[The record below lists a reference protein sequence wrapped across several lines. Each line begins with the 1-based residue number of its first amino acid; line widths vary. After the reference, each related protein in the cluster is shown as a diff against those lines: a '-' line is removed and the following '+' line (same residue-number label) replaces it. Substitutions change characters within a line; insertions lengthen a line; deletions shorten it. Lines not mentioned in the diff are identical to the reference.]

1 MGLFIKKEILKFVWR
16 VFVQGEL
23 FGGNCLG
30 SKSPGAIC
38 GGEKGEKKVMG
49 VQGGFHGGNG
59 RGQLS
64 MGELSLNYS

>member
-49 VQGGFHGGNG
+49 GYLFREDFMEEMVGGSYPWGNCH
-59 RGQLS
+59 
-64 MGELSLNYS
+64 